1 MRKRGGV
8 LGQLAMSLAI
18 NSKGDTQMTNRK
30 EQESHVAK
38 ICEQLNQLL
47 SGSES
52 TSWEAGDLLVEL
64 SKTNVGGK
72 PPTLKY

>member
-1 MRKRGGV
+1 
-8 LGQLAMSLAI
+8 
-18 NSKGDTQMTNRK
+18 MTNRK